1 MGLWVLMFLP
11 WESNGLSISQ
21 PTITSA
27 EGSCVERKS
36 KYCVLSNLFTSIL
49 KRQSAIP
56 LILIKCRAR
65 HYDNCIP
72 NNKINSFVQETMA
85 LLLPNFIR
93 ENLTFQFQQ
102 CVPTQIHASI
112 IYKNTPLHLMGEIL
126 SPPLSSFS
134 VLYVSK
140 VL

>member
-1 MGLWVLMFLP
+1 MGYLFL
-11 WESNGLSISQ
+11 NQ
-21 PTITSA
+21 TITSA
-27 EGSCVERKS
+27 EGSCVERKIEQIFCS
-36 KYCVLSNLFTSIL
+36 SCVLSNLFTSIL
-49 KRQSAIP
+49 KRQSANP

-126 SPPLSSFS
+126 SRPLSSFS